1 MQSSDRDYDR
11 ALRSILRGWQEI
23 HSDKLDYIIQYGIDD
38 PNSPITTKQSSVIL
52 RILNRHIPLN
62 Y

>member
-1 MQSSDRDYDR
+1 MSHPNIDHTR
-11 ALRSILRGWQEI
+11 ALRSILRGWEDI
-23 HSDKLDYIIQYGIDD
+23 HSYKLDHILRYNTDD
-38 PNSPITTKQSSVIL
+38 PTSAITAKQSSVIL